1 MKEANAI
8 PGCLRMAP
16 PSSDREKLVP
26 GSSVETMS
34 GRVHAVLVAGF
45 RRHTFIALCT

>member
-1 MKEANAI
+1 MKEANAM

-26 GSSVETMS
+26 GSPGETMS
-34 GRVHAVLVAGF
+34 GKVHAVVLACFKRDTV
-45 RRHTFIALCT
+45 IALCT